1 MHIDFLRRN
10 AENKVADAI
19 KLFELGS
26 FSNAYYLGGYGL
38 EIALKACIA
47 RQISADTIPDKKFI
61 NDVYVHDIQKLV
73 RLGGLNHALQQKQDA
88 DFEFGQ
94 RWGLVCQWSPDSRY
108 QSTDQYSCHVFLDA
122 ITNIDHGVMPWIKIH
137 W

>member
-61 NDVYVHDIQKLV
+61 NDVYVHDIQRLV
-73 RLGGLNHALQQKQDA
+73 RLAGLSFPLQQAQDT

-94 RWGLVCQWSPDSRY
+94 RWGIVCQWSPDSRY
-108 QSTDQYSCHVFLDA
+108 LSTDQYNCNVFLDA
-122 ITNIDHGVMPWIKIH
+122 IVNDHHGVMPWIKRH